1 MVLEQAVR
9 RHVTMYHELGMP
21 MVVALVHVLWRSH
34 RQ

>member
-1 MVLEQAVR
+1 MVIEEAVR
-9 RHVTMYHELGMP
+9 GHVAMDHELGMS